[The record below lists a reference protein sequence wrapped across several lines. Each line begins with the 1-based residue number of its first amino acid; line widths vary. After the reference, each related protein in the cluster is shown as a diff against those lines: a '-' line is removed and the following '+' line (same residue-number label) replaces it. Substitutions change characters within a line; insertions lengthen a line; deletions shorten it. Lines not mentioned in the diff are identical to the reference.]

1 VDYFTRSVL
10 PQSPRHGVHK
20 VKTFRLATRRS
31 PLALIQAE
39 LVQKKLLDLGIQ
51 SELVLVETSGDK
63 DTTASLASLGGRG
76 VFAVEIQLAL
86 LRGDADIAVHS
97 AKDLPSSSPEGLTLA
112 CVPER
117 RDAADV
123 LVGKSLAGLGPG
135 ATVATGSPRRAALLL
150 ERRPDLRIVELRG
163 NMATRLAKPGSE
175 GIDAVVAA
183 AAALERLGQQQLSSE
198 RLDTQWFIPQVGQ
211 GALALEAREN
221 DDEALEALASLND
234 LSAFDCV
241 RAERAFLAE
250 LGTGCSIPA
259 GANAQM
265 NNGQISLSAV
275 MIAIDGTKSVR
286 ATMTHSNPEE
296 LGKRMAIQLRDT
308 ENGASLPG
316 WEK

>member
-1 VDYFTRSVL
+1 M
-10 PQSPRHGVHK
+10 
-20 VKTFRLATRRS
+20 KTFRLATRRS